1 MNRKVKKI
9 SLVLTVMMVLSL
21 FVTTAF
27 ADTLQVMATDWK
39 IPGSSDR
46 SGTKTWTATKSATST
61 KSNKNIYA
69 ETGAKVK
76 NQGAET
82 TYYFVVPSA
91 SARTSDRVTA
101 NGNYGNIRGLNFSCT
116 KGKSY
121 GLWHQRYDTTLNT
134 DVVQGRTSLF
144 LK

>member
-1 MNRKVKKI
+1 M
-9 SLVLTVMMVLSL
+9 
-21 FVTTAF
+21 
-27 ADTLQVMATDWK
+27 D
-39 IPGSSDR
+39 G
-46 SGTKTWTATKSATST
+46 
-61 KSNKNIYA
+61 NKNGDKH
-69 ETGAKVK
+69 EGKQEVR

-91 SARTSDRVTA
+91 TARTSDRVTA

-116 KGKSY
+116 QGKSY